1 MATRPDLLGKGW
13 GFPFRFTSLGRV
25 KRLVGVDPAAGVEK
39 VIMSIKQILGTKIG
53 SRVIDRDF
61 GSDLRE
67 LLFDPIDE
75 LSSARVRFAISS
87 AIQQWERR
95 AELLDIEISLLRV
108 AEGVMEAKIEFQII
122 STQQV
127 GNLVYSFYL
136 TPEMRVQG
144 QINIR

>member
-1 MATRPDLLGKGW
+1 
-13 GFPFRFTSLGRV
+13 
-25 KRLVGVDPAAGVEK
+25 
-39 VIMSIKQILGTKIG
+39 
-53 SRVIDRDF
+53 
-61 GSDLRE
+61 
-67 LLFDPIDE
+67 
-75 LSSARVRFAISS
+75 
-87 AIQQWERR
+87 
-95 AELLDIEISLLRV
+95 V